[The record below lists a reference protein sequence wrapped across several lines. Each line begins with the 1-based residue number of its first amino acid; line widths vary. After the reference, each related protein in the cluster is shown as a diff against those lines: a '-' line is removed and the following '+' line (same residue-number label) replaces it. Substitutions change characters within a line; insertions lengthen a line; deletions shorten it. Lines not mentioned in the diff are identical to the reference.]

1 MLLKVDRP
9 VAEVYPGGSEMAV
22 VQGMQGQG
30 TSITKRIDTDTVW
43 RLLNQEAVGRE
54 DYLERFE
61 AGYNLGPAACG

>member
-1 MLLKVDRP
+1 
-9 VAEVYPGGSEMAV
+9 MAV